1 MNACVNCRRK
11 RNKTCLYFTCH
22 YINYHCFIDSC
33 WYLLLSETKTPISIL
48 RYKNKLII
56 IYHKIGKS
64 NELKEIDTKNP
75 RCYYFDDIMKVID
88 IYSKNILL
96 EKKIYKNNLIY
107 DVSNKTFMGSKT
119 LRIWFDK
126 IDGFIKIYGG
136 IYEGLNIL

>member
-1 MNACVNCRRK
+1 
-11 RNKTCLYFTCH
+11 
-22 YINYHCFIDSC
+22 
-33 WYLLLSETKTPISIL
+33 
-48 RYKNKLII
+48 
-56 IYHKIGKS
+56 
-64 NELKEIDTKNP
+64 
-75 RCYYFDDIMKVID
+75 MKVID

-136 IYEGLNIL
+136 IYEKSEKSGITDSTHHKNQN